1 MGANTS
7 LRSNIRTKYSRFLTA
22 DSQGMYA
29 VSFRRNRVEFKARVT
44 STSLALKKEETGFS
58 PITASFPTWP
68 HFICH
73 FYSSCVFVK
82 SLPCQMKCVIN
93 KLSSVD
99 QWDPLKE
106 QDKEQSQ
113 TSWMWKSAWGQG
125 MMGKYNTRLCIV
137 KRVVRYSEVCFL
149 LTFSLGLLTWRSVS
163 SCVRS
168 RFQFSVL

>member
-1 MGANTS
+1 MGPYTS
-7 LRSNIRTKYSRFLTA
+7 LRSSIRTKYSRFLTA

-29 VSFRRNRVEFKARVT
+29 VSFRRKRVEFKARVT

-58 PITASFPTWP
+58 PITASFLTWP
-68 HFICH
+68 YFICH

-82 SLPCQMKCVIN
+82 SIPCQIKCVIN

-113 TSWMWKSAWGQG
+113 TSWMWKSAWGQE
-125 MMGKYNTRLCIV
+125 MMRKYNTRLCIV
-137 KRVVRYSEVCFL
+137 KCVVRWFSYRWMS
-149 LTFSLGLLTWRSVS
+149 TFSFGLLTWGSVS

-168 RFQFSVL
+168 RSQFSVL